1 MGPLLPPNS
10 LLPFQR
16 YDPKRTSLS
25 TSCMIF
31 SVSEFSFLGA
41 QPIRAGI
48 ESGLRKQIPSL
59 ELDHLPLA
67 DGEDPISGG
76 GWGTEKPGPRKQ
88 SIVKVFTD
96 GELERNTGGRKC
108 TS

>member
-1 MGPLLPPNS
+1 
-10 LLPFQR
+10 
-16 YDPKRTSLS
+16 
-25 TSCMIF
+25 MIF

-88 SIVKVFTD
+88 SIVKWGDKDGSLGFTF
-96 GELERNTGGRKC
+96 LEFSYVVIRIILFLFR
-108 TS
+108 